1 MSERIDLK
9 AIDPTI
15 RGALAG
21 LAQMLVDTGWL
32 GTAEDVVA
40 FIEKPWKYDD
50 LYSMWIN
57 AGRPTR
63 PDPRD
68 RHGLDDR
75 QRAWDAFYSSVQAL
89 DDSAAT

>member
-1 MSERIDLK
+1 MSELIDLK

-21 LAQMLVDTGWL
+21 LAQMLVDTDWL
-32 GTAEDVVA
+32 DTAEDVVA

-50 LYSMWIN
+50 HYSMWIN

-63 PDPRD
+63 PDPGD
-68 RHGLDDR
+68 PQGLDDR
-75 QRAWDAFYSSVQAL
+75 RAAWDAFYSSVQAL
-89 DDSAAT
+89 DDSADT